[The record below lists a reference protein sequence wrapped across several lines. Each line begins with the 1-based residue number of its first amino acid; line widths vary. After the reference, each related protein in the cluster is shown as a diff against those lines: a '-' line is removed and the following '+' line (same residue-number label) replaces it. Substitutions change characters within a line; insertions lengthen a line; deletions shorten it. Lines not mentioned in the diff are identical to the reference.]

1 MHTTKKEWLN
11 KREASKV
18 LEMSTRSVLLM
29 AKTGQIQSKRQMDPE
44 SRQLVVMLHAGDVER
59 VRYDRQHPEER
70 AVQPAQGGQGSGTA
84 QLATLPKKASDLID
98 LARIFAA
105 TFTAAHQAPSA
116 PSVNQWLTLEQSA
129 QESSLS
135 RELLLR
141 LIHQGKLP
149 ALKDDPIKGEGE
161 KRAKA
166 GSSWRVC
173 RRDLDALQGEV
184 LKSAEP

>member
-11 KREASKV
+11 KHEASKV

-29 AKTGQIQSKRQMDPE
+29 AKNGQIQSKRQMDPE

-59 VRYDRQHPEER
+59 VRYERLHPEEK
-70 AVQPAQGGQGSGTA
+70 AVQPAQGGQGSAVT
-84 QLATLPKKASDLID
+84 QLATLPKKAGELVE
-98 LARIFAA
+98 LARAFAA
-105 TFTAAHQAPSA
+105 IGARQAPPA
-116 PSVNQWLTLEQSA
+116 NQWLTLDQAS
-129 QESSLS
+129 QERGLS

-149 ALKDDPIKGEGE
+149 ALKDEPIKGEGA

-184 LKSAEP
+184 LKSE